1 MKKGIKFRSSGTCT
15 RHTDPYRYFEENMSR
30 IRLPDVH
37 FMSDEQ
43 KELYDLFPSNLV
55 RALLATTCSTKG
67 FISLG
72 ASFPAGKLADKDREM
87 VILRV
92 GALSKSPYE
101 RMQHLPLALKA
112 GWSEDEIGKMENGT
126 PDDEREKDI
135 LDFVDE
141 CVRNVRVSDETFH
154 RVRQYYND
162 TQIAELTLL
171 IGHYMM
177 TARFLETLE
186 VDLDESATPWDAVLN
201 RQGAA

>member
-30 IRLPDVH
+30 IRLPDVR

-67 FISLG
+67 YISLG

-126 PDDEREKDI
+126 PDDEREKTYWTLWMNASETSGFPTKRSI
-135 LDFVDE
+135 V
-141 CVRNVRVSDETFH
+141 CASTTTTRKSRN
-154 RVRQYYND
+154 
-162 TQIAELTLL
+162 
-171 IGHYMM
+171 
-177 TARFLETLE
+177 
-186 VDLDESATPWDAVLN
+186 
-201 RQGAA
+201 